1 MAKILIVE
9 HEAMTAFRLKRY
21 LEKFGYSIVAS
32 VHNYKDAMTAVYK
45 NRPDLIICD
54 IEIDEDNTG
63 LQIAQDAEDKFGVGS
78 LLLSE
83 KYSDE
88 MIEEAQKIHFYG
100 FIMKPYREEELLAT
114 LKLALHQIEQKRINA
129 IRFVDIGS
137 YTFDKKKKKLY
148 NAEDEISLSIKVTKL
163 IDYLTS
169 NLNEI
174 KSYAEILNDV
184 YEDDEVSLDTLRH
197 LIKRTKT
204 ILGKESIVASRNIGY
219 SLRGRVV
226 K

>member
-1 MAKILIVE
+1 M
-9 HEAMTAFRLKRY
+9 
-21 LEKFGYSIVAS
+21 
-32 VHNYKDAMTAVYK
+32 
-45 NRPDLIICD
+45 
-54 IEIDEDNTG
+54 
-63 LQIAQDAEDKFGVGS
+63 
-78 LLLSE
+78 
-83 KYSDE
+83 
-88 MIEEAQKIHFYG
+88 
-100 FIMKPYREEELLAT
+100 AT

-219 SLRGRVV
+219 SLRGKVV